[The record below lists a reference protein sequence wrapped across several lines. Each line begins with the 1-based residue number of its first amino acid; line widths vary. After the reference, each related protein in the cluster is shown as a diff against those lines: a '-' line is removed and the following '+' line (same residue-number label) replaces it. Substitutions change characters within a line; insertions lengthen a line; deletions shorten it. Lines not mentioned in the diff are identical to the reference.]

1 MDSLLDKLTDWLK
14 EMLVGGIMDNLTST
28 FTTLN
33 QKIGEVTAQVAQT
46 PDQFQPT
53 VFNLVRN
60 LSENVIMPIAGIILT
75 FIACYELIQL
85 VIAHN
90 NLANFETWIF
100 FKWVFKTFV
109 AVTLITNTFNIT
121 MAVFDVAQHV
131 VSQSGALIAGSTAVD
146 ASTLAT
152 MQSTLEAM
160 DVGPLF
166 GVFLQ
171 SFVVK
176 FLFQLLSILIWAI
189 VYGRMIEIYLTIKL
203 KKCRSVRT
211 GKTYD
216 TTLVMTA
223 EDSGK
228 HLNNKLI
235 SCGIGIDYGNIV
247 VTKVGMHGLE
257 SDEEKENELDFVWV
271 GNATNHASKYT
282 DLAPGKT
289 IFVSKSCYENLKS
302 VDKYEWEKY
311 ARSKDGYTLR
321 GYLLQNVYSL
331 NAENLGKAYCPDE
344 DVLREDNSIIES
356 ITELEKQYEVLIA
369 REKDIAVK
377 EADFIKERDQLQK
390 TVQEL
395 SDRVDELSEDNENL
409 SEQLNAV
416 LSDYYDYLY
425 KIIGSWHCSSSQYK
439 EEFRKNS
446 AWRYFIDEAYKIGA
460 QKGISVDGV
469 TDRYACGLMEIYMY
483 YDEPEKAYNAL
494 LTMAKN
500 NNYWI
505 NLRDDIVNWANKN
518 NKLSTLIYAIEG
530 RLDRYEIPL
539 DKRQEFYGYTQKL
552 RKIRGY

>member
-1 MDSLLDKLTDWLK
+1 MIGRFEEDYTSEKIKNWICQNSDPKYQKFASSLLPGITNVKGVKRPIIQHFAAQIAKGNWQSYLK
-14 EMLVGGIMDNLTST
+14 IADDDSFEEIMLHG
-28 FTTLN
+28 
-33 QKIGEVTAQVAQT
+33 
-46 PDQFQPT
+46 
-53 VFNLVRN
+53 
-60 LSENVIMPIAGIILT
+60 
-75 FIACYELIQL
+75 L
-85 VIAHN
+85 VIALIKETALEKQQKLEQFIGKIN
-90 NLANFETWIF
+90 NWSVCDSVCANIKQVKAERW
-100 FKWVFKTFV
+100 KWWPWVKKYADSDDEFTV
-109 AVTLITNTFNIT
+109 R
-121 MAVFDVAQHV
+121 
-131 VSQSGALIAGSTAVD
+131 
-146 ASTLAT
+146 
-152 MQSTLEAM
+152 
-160 DVGPLF
+160 F
-166 GVFLQ
+166 GV
-171 SFVVK
+171 VMI
-176 FLFQLLSILIWAI
+176 LSHFI
-189 VYGRMIEIYLTIKL
+189 
-203 KKCRSVRT
+203 
-211 GKTYD
+211 
-216 TTLVMTA
+216 A
-223 EDSGK
+223 EDYLDEIFEVLNKNFSK

-235 SCGIGIDYGNIV
+235 SCVIGIDYGNIV

>member
-1 MDSLLDKLTDWLK
+1 MDARITNIITQEVSVTEDKSEFPPTLEELEDSNKTYSFDAAVLFIDIRHSTK
-14 EMLVGGIMDNLTST
+14 LMEESRSETMVKIYRTFMRAMVECVRKNGGVTRQFLGDRIM
-28 FTTLN
+28 
-33 QKIGEVTAQVAQT
+33 G
-46 PDQFQPT
+46 
-53 VFNLVRN
+53 
-60 LSENVIMPIAGIILT
+60 
-75 FIACYELIQL
+75 
-85 VIAHN
+85 
-90 NLANFETWIF
+90 
-100 FKWVFKTFV
+100 VFKEAPDEELSASDK
-109 AVTLITNTFNIT
+109 AVNAAID
-121 MAVFDVAQHV
+121 MQ
-131 VSQSGALIAGSTAVD
+131 TAVD
-146 ASTLAT
+146 YVLNKNFS
-152 MQSTLEAM
+152 
-160 DVGPLF
+160 
-166 GVFLQ
+166 
-171 SFVVK
+171 
-176 FLFQLLSILIWAI
+176 
-189 VYGRMIEIYLTIKL
+189 
-203 KKCRSVRT
+203 
-211 GKTYD
+211 
-216 TTLVMTA
+216 
-223 EDSGK
+223 K